1 MTATELLSELQQ
13 KGIRLEARGDRLR
26 YAPASAVTPE
36 LREALATHKAQLI
49 SLLKVEETK
58 RHQKARPVHYALRDK
73 VVLGE
78 PQIELCLVGCGQRV
92 KFYWQDGTG
101 YGYCPQ
107 CDVHQ
112 RIETKIV

>member
-1 MTATELLSELQQ
+1 MTATELLTNLQQ

-36 LREALATHKAQLI
+36 LREVLAAHKAQLLA
-49 SLLKVEETK
+49 LLKEETK
-58 RHQKARPVHYALRDK
+58 HQQKAKPVHYALIDK

-78 PQIELCLVGCGQRV
+78 PQIELCMAGCGWMI

-107 CDVHQ
+107 CDLHQ
-112 RIETKIV
+112 RIEEVEE